1 MNGQTKFMLR
11 LEWMWEERNRTLIL
25 LISAAIIL
33 VIALIDWWTKPYVS
47 LGFLYL
53 FPIMLAAGFLPRWA
67 VALLGLVCAVL
78 SALYSLLEISFIR
91 LAFETLALAGCG
103 LFVGELIRNRRLSL
117 EAQERLRVLVETSP
131 AAIVTVDERGFIEL
145 ANRAAT
151 ELIAPRDGRLVG
163 SPIAAFLPELHHA
176 LRWEEGPQ
184 FRTAMQCRGHRGNG
198 ESFMADIWFSTYKE
212 QTKPKLAAIIAD
224 VTDHTAGSTPG
235 GPSMDHHERASLS
248 GRETEVLRFLVQG
261 LANKEIA
268 ARMDISESSVK
279 NAIQQLFA
287 KADVRTRAQLVRVA
301 LEDYRDLL

>member
-11 LEWMWEERNRTLIL
+11 LEWMWEERNRTAIL

-78 SALYSLLEISFIR
+78 SALYSSLEISFIR

-103 LFVGELIRNRRLSL
+103 LFVGELLRNRRLSL
-117 EAQERLRVLVETSP
+117 EAHERLRVLVETSP

-151 ELIAPRDGRLVG
+151 ELMAPRDGHLIG
-163 SPIAAFLPELHHA
+163 YPIAAFLPELHHA
-176 LRWEEGPQ
+176 LRWEDRPQ

-198 ESFMADIWFSTYKE
+198 ETFLADVWFSSYKDGSN
-212 QTKPKLAAIIAD
+212 PKLAAIIAD
-224 VTDHTAGSTPG
+224 VSEEQSHPPG
-235 GPSMDHHERASLS
+235 G
-248 GRETEVLRFLVQG
+248 
-261 LANKEIA
+261 
-268 ARMDISESSVK
+268 SSSNSV
-279 NAIQQLFA
+279 
-287 KADVRTRAQLVRVA
+287 
-301 LEDYRDLL
+301 